1 MSSCS
6 CITQSI
12 KRCRNYALDGESRCA
27 AHIDLDRE
35 TWKKRYFNY
44 FTWTSVYEKGK
55 LSIAKH
61 MLLQEGIQL
70 TCHDLRKY
78 SSPIKHED
86 LLLALAINK
95 QIDISWILSI
105 LTRVL
110 SYSFKMLPL
119 NGQLGTLYQLQHLNF
134 FFETNP
140 QLVVQSLFWY
150 MNNRLLKCNSPEE
163 KLEKVASFKRFLLE
177 FMTLQQVR
185 RSAWY
190 SYSLNNVEKNPEIC
204 DLFAYFLQLLKDVRA
219 QEKLLLRQKTFLYKE
234 ELVMKVFHPSQ
245 LEKWFAMGYD
255 IDDLDRF
262 GW

>member
-1 MSSCS
+1 M
-6 CITQSI
+6 
-12 KRCRNYALDGESRCA
+12 DGQSRCA
-27 AHIDLDRE
+27 THADLDIA

-55 LSIAKH
+55 LSIAKY

-70 TCHDLRKY
+70 TCRDLRKY
-78 SSPIKHED
+78 SSSIKHED

-105 LTRVL
+105 ITRVL
-110 SYSFKMLPL
+110 SYSFKIFPL
-119 NGQLGTLYQLQHLNF
+119 NGRLGTRYQHQTLSFLL
-134 FFETNP
+134 EMNP
-140 QLVVQSLFWY
+140 HIVIRSLFWY
-150 MNNRLLKCNSPEE
+150 MNSQLLKCNSPEE
-163 KLEKVASFKRFLLE
+163 KLKKVVSFKQFLLE
-177 FMTLQQVR
+177 FMTLQQAR

-190 SYSLNNVEKNPEIC
+190 SYSFNDIEKNPEIC
-204 DLFAYFLQLLKDVRA
+204 DLFAFFLQLLKEVRA

-245 LEKWFAMGYD
+245 LEKWFAMGYG
-255 IDDLDRF
+255 IDDLDGF